1 MNIDYKF
8 AVSKRRINIFQA
20 SVKVRNG
27 EVVLNGGGDF
37 VDDDIVPLKFKPN
50 TDDDDNEEDGMEL
63 DSDPTG
69 VQILFFLNGPL
80 PASFCLCSSF
90 SHDNFNTTN

>member
-1 MNIDYKF
+1 MTIDYKF

-50 TDDDDNEEDGMEL
+50 TDDDDEEDGMEL

-69 VQILFFLNGPL
+69 VQILFF
-80 PASFCLCSSF
+80 
-90 SHDNFNTTN
+90 